1 MIKTIKERVMAEE
14 AMLKKTEMQIIA
26 EFESFCNNED
36 QVIGAMASE
45 IRSLRITVE
54 RLQDE
59 NKALLDKIY
68 NGGE

>member
-45 IRSLRITVE
+45 IRSLRITIE
-54 RLQDE
+54 KLQDKMRE
-59 NKALLDKIY
+59 LLYKIY